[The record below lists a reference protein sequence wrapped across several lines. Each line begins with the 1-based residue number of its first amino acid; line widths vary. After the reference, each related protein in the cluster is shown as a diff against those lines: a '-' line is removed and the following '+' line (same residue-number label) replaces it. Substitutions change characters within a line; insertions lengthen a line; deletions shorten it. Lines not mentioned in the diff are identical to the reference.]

1 MIFRRPELEKDNPI
15 APEPY
20 VGPRRR
26 LAMAREAALKNE
38 ADAGE
43 MKETLRALVRAAAR
57 FLREQPKVSKPG
69 KNLVALRDALA
80 KADKVL
86 ATDSRS
92 RGSRNVGRRHNEPLQ
107 NVGDVYQ

>member
-26 LAMAREAALKNE
+26 LAMTRAAALKNE
-38 ADAGE
+38 AGVGN
-43 MKETLRALVRAAAR
+43 MKETLQALVRAAAR

-69 KNLVALRDALA
+69 KNLVALRDAIA
-80 KADKVL
+80 KADEVL
-86 ATDSRS
+86 ATDTRS
-92 RGSRNVGRRHNEPLQ
+92 RGSRKVGR
-107 NVGDVYQ
+107 